1 MNILCWEALDEFSAN
16 NVCSTIATGEFKNRR
31 NLIYYVLPTHSHRT
45 KVERT
50 CHMQKFMTKAGY
62 DWLWLSH
69 LSISLVIVITLVLQ
83 TSCDVLGLSILSRH
97 IWSALWLSPTM
108 VHP

>member
-50 CHMQKFMTKAGY
+50 CHMQKVMTKAGY
-62 DWLWLSH
+62 D
-69 LSISLVIVITLVLQ
+69 
-83 TSCDVLGLSILSRH
+83 SR
-97 IWSALWLSPTM
+97 I
-108 VHP
+108 